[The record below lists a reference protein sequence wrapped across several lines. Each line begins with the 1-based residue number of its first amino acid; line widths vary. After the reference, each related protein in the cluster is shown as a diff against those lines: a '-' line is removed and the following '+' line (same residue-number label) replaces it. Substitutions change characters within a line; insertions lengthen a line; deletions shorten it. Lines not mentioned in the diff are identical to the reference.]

1 MNHILSLQGLLL
13 ANGGSTDGVMG
24 NSSQSN
30 DCGNGNSG
38 ISVACPG
45 K

>member
-13 ANGGSTDGVMG
+13 ENGSSTDGVMG